1 MPQPTFLRI
10 VRIDIRANAETLHQ
24 HYYSMRRREMKRK
37 YYLLGSLLI
46 TLAILLTSCA
56 NSVKS
61 YSKPDLRIEKG
72 KMGILPFSSNIP
84 EVGNVVSDIVGAHLL
99 AAGFDIIDRSHMA
112 QLLEEENVSYLE
124 VDSPDYKKIGAI
136 TMVNFVL
143 VGNIA
148 FSSATT
154 RVVDT
159 TTGKTLIVTVFQ
171 PNKITGSASAVDVGN
186 KLAKSLVNKLNKS
199 IKP

>member
-1 MPQPTFLRI
+1 
-10 VRIDIRANAETLHQ
+10 
-24 HYYSMRRREMKRK
+24 MKRK
-37 YYLLGSLLI
+37 HYLLGSYLV
-46 TLAILLTSCA
+46 TMVFLLTSCA
-56 NSVKS
+56 GSVKS
-61 YSKPDLRIEKG
+61 YSKPDLHIEKG

-84 EVGNVVSDIVGAHLL
+84 EVGNVVSDTVGAHLL
-99 AAGFDIIDRSHMA
+99 AAGFDIVDRSHMA

-154 RVVDT
+154 RVVDA

-186 KLAKSLVNKLNKS
+186 KLAKSLVSKLNKS